1 MRGRCGFIRNGFSNA
16 MPNPCAARCD
26 ALANGE
32 LARPKF
38 FTLLIRDALLIR
50 DFVTILIKEH
60 FAMLREAYFRPVLI
74 FNTLVLAGISTVLA
88 LYAIPQQVLRTGA
101 DDPQIEMATNLAARL
116 DGNGATGGSLQ
127 GALATSS
134 GMVEMKRSLSPF
146 LIVYNDQGQALA
158 STAQLDGQTPTP
170 PAGIFEYVRTHGEER
185 VSRQPERG
193 LRIGRWWS
201 E

>member
-1 MRGRCGFIRNGFSNA
+1 
-16 MPNPCAARCD
+16 
-26 ALANGE
+26 
-32 LARPKF
+32 
-38 FTLLIRDALLIR
+38 
-50 DFVTILIKEH
+50 
-60 FAMLREAYFRPVLI
+60 
-74 FNTLVLAGISTVLA
+74 
-88 LYAIPQQVLRTGA
+88 
-101 DDPQIEMATNLAARL
+101 
-116 DGNGATGGSLQ
+116 
-127 GALATSS
+127 
-134 GMVEMKRSLSPF
+134 MVEMKRSLSPF